1 MDWAEYPSHPDAL
14 SRVLCAAS
22 QPRLRESGY
31 GTIMSHI
38 LVVDD
43 EPAICWGLREFLSD
57 DGHEVSVAAS
67 AEEALRMTDTIRPD
81 VVVLDVRLPGMDGLS
96 AIQHLRPRIGT
107 APIVVITAF
116 GTLDTAVRAVHE
128 GAFDYLTKPFDLD
141 QAATVLK
148 RAITSCSPSVSEPAA
163 PPAGSTTNDTA
174 VGLIGS
180 SPAMQ
185 RIFKQIALVA
195 AADVPVLITGESG
208 TGKELV
214 ARLLHQHSPR
224 RDKPFLPVCLA
235 ALNPGLVESE
245 LFGHARGSFTGATE
259 DRRGV
264 FEFAERGTL
273 LLDEIGDTPL
283 PLQVKL
289 LRVLENREYSV
300 VGDPRPRPT
309 QVRIVAATNRSL
321 SEMIAAGTF
330 REDLYYRLSV
340 FHIELPPLRER
351 LSDLPDL
358 ASHFLRQVSG
368 NSGPPRFAD
377 GFFDALQQRPW
388 AGNVRELRNAIE
400 YAALLARSGPL
411 RAEHLPP
418 PLPAPQA
425 TVVEQPSA
433 EQQISAGM
441 SRWVGELAEHLAE
454 FGATTDLYD
463 RMLAVVEPPLLQ
475 AVLAQCG
482 HNRAA
487 AAQKL
492 GLHRGTL
499 RQKLRQH
506 GIDK

>member
-1 MDWAEYPSHPDAL
+1 
-14 SRVLCAAS
+14 
-22 QPRLRESGY
+22 
-31 GTIMSHI
+31 MSHI

-43 EPAICWGLREFLSD
+43 EPAICWGLREFLTD
-57 DGHEVSVAAS
+57 DGHDVSVAAS

-81 VVVLDVRLPGMDGLS
+81 VVVMDVRLPGMDGLS
-96 AIQHLRPRIGT
+96 AIQHLRPRIGDV
-107 APIVVITAF
+107 PIVVITAF

-148 RAITSCSPSVSEPAA
+148 RALTSIPPNVAEPEPAS
-163 PPAGSTTNDTA
+163 PNESG

-214 ARLLHQHSPR
+214 ARLLHQHSAR

-245 LFGHARGSFTGATE
+245 LFGHVRGSFTGATE

-273 LLDEIGDTPL
+273 LLDEIADTPL

-289 LRVLENREYSV
+289 LRVLENREYSA

-309 QVRIVAATNRSL
+309 QVRIVAATNRPL
-321 SEMIAAGTF
+321 ADMMAAGTF

-351 LSDLPDL
+351 LSDIPDL
-358 ASHFLRQVSG
+358 ATHFLRSAPG
-368 NSGPPRFAD
+368 NLSQHRFAE
-377 GFFDALQQRPW
+377 GFLEALQQRPW

-418 PLPAPQA
+418 PLPMSNAGSA
-425 TVVEQPSA
+425 AKPSA
-433 EQQISAGM
+433 DQQISTGIT
-441 SRWVGELAEHLAE
+441 RWVSQLAEQLDE
-454 FGATTDLYD
+454 FGATVDLYD
-463 RMLAVVEPPLLQ
+463 RLLCVIEPPLLQ

-499 RQKLRQH
+499 RQKLKRH

>member
-1 MDWAEYPSHPDAL
+1 
-14 SRVLCAAS
+14 
-22 QPRLRESGY
+22 
-31 GTIMSHI
+31 MSHI

-43 EPAICWGLREFLSD
+43 EPAICWGLREFLTD

-67 AEEALRMTDTIRPD
+67 AEEALRITDTIRPD
-81 VVVLDVRLPGMDGLS
+81 VVVMDVRLPGMDGLS
-96 AIQHLRPRIGT
+96 AIQHLRPRIGA

-141 QAATVLK
+141 QAADVLK
-148 RAITSCSPSVSEPAA
+148 RAITSCTPAA
-163 PPAGSTTNDTA
+163 DEIMTTATTGSQA
-174 VGLIGS
+174 GLIGS

-214 ARLLHQHSPR
+214 ARLLHQHSAR

-245 LFGHARGSFTGATE
+245 LFGHARGAFTGATE

-283 PLQVKL
+283 SLQVKL

-309 QVRIVAATNRSL
+309 QVRIIAATNRSL
-321 SEMIAAGTF
+321 SDMIAAGTF

-358 ASHFLRQVSG
+358 AAHFLRLASG
-368 NSGPPRFAD
+368 NGTPHRFAD
-377 GFFDALQQRPW
+377 GFLDALQQRPW

-400 YAALLARSGPL
+400 YAALLARNGPL

-418 PLPAPQA
+418 PLPSIHPAEA
-425 TVVEQPSA
+425 NKPSA
-433 EQQISAGM
+433 EQEISSGIT
-441 SRWVGELAEHLAE
+441 RWVTELAKQLTDFE
-454 FGATTDLYD
+454 ATTDLYD
-463 RMLAVVEPPLLQ
+463 RLLSVVEPPLLQ

-482 HNRAA
+482 NNRAA

-506 GIDK
+506 EIDK

>member
-1 MDWAEYPSHPDAL
+1 
-14 SRVLCAAS
+14 
-22 QPRLRESGY
+22 
-31 GTIMSHI
+31 MSHI

-43 EPAICWGLREFLSD
+43 EPAICWGLREFLTD

-67 AEEALRMTDTIRPD
+67 AEEALRMTETIRPD
-81 VVVLDVRLPGMDGLS
+81 VVVMDVRLPGMDGLS

-141 QAATVLK
+141 QAAMVLN
-148 RAITSCSPSVSEPAA
+148 RAITSCAPIVEEPAA
-163 PPAGSTTNDTA
+163 SPPNDTG

-214 ARLLHQHSPR
+214 ARLLHQHSAR

-309 QVRIVAATNRSL
+309 QVRIIAATNRSL
-321 SEMIAAGTF
+321 PEMIAAGTF

-340 FHIELPPLRER
+340 FHIELPPLCER

-358 ASHFLRQVSG
+358 ANHFLRLAPG
-368 NSGPPRFAD
+368 NSAQHRFAE
-377 GFFDALQQRPW
+377 GFLDALQQRPW

-418 PLPAPQA
+418 PLPLPQ
-425 TVVEQPSA
+425 VGHVEKTTA
-433 EQQISAGM
+433 EQQIATGVSD
-441 SRWVGELAEHLAE
+441 WVSQLAEQLVE

-463 RMLAVVEPPLLQ
+463 RLLSVVEPPLLQ

-499 RQKLRQH
+499 RQKLKQH

>member
-1 MDWAEYPSHPDAL
+1 
-14 SRVLCAAS
+14 
-22 QPRLRESGY
+22 
-31 GTIMSHI
+31 MSHI

-43 EPAICWGLREFLSD
+43 EPAICWGLREFLTD

-67 AEEALRMTDTIRPD
+67 AEEALRITETIHPD
-81 VVVLDVRLPGMDGLS
+81 VVVMDVRLPGMDGLS
-96 AIQHLRPRIGT
+96 AIQHLRPHIGT

-116 GTLDTAVRAVHE
+116 GTLETAVRAVRE

-148 RAITSCSPSVSEPAA
+148 RALTSRNAIAVEPAVRHNA
-163 PPAGSTTNDTA
+163 EPE

-224 RDKPFLPVCLA
+224 REKTFLPVCLA
-235 ALNPGLVESE
+235 ALNSGLVESE
-245 LFGHARGSFTGATE
+245 LFGHVRGAFTGASE

-289 LRVLENREYSV
+289 LRVLENREYSL

-321 SEMIAAGTF
+321 SSMIANGTF

-340 FHIELPPLRER
+340 FHIELPPLRSR
-351 LSDLPDL
+351 LSDIPDL
-358 ASHFLRQVSG
+358 ASHFLRQVR
-368 NSGPPRFAD
+368 GPSTSAGFAA
-377 GFFDALQQRPW
+377 GFIEALQERPW
-388 AGNVRELRNAIE
+388 TGNVRELRNAIE

-418 PLPAPQA
+418 PLPVLQP
-425 TVVEQPSA
+425 VEEELPSA
-433 EQQISAGM
+433 DQQIAAGINA
-441 SRWVGELAEHLAE
+441 WIGQLAEQAAE
-454 FGATTDLYD
+454 FEMANDLYD
-463 RMLAVVEPPLLQ
+463 RLLSVIEPTLLQ
-475 AVLAQCG
+475 AVLSRCG
-482 HNRAA
+482 QNRAA

-499 RQKLRQH
+499 RQKLNRH
-506 GIDK
+506 GMQ

>member
-1 MDWAEYPSHPDAL
+1 
-14 SRVLCAAS
+14 
-22 QPRLRESGY
+22 
-31 GTIMSHI
+31 MSHI

-43 EPAICWGLREFLSD
+43 EPAICWGLREFLTD

-81 VVVLDVRLPGMDGLS
+81 VVVMDVRLPGMDGLS
-96 AIQHLRPRIGT
+96 AMQHLRPRIGT

-141 QAATVLK
+141 QAAMVLK
-148 RAITSCSPSVSEPAA
+148 RAITSCSPTVEEPVA
-163 PPAGSTTNDTA
+163 PPPNNTD

-214 ARLLHQHSPR
+214 ARLLHQHSAR
-224 RDKPFLPVCLA
+224 RDQPFLPVCLA

-245 LFGHARGSFTGATE
+245 LFGHSRGSFTGATE

-264 FEFAERGTL
+264 FEFAGRGTL

-358 ASHFLRQVSG
+358 ASHFLRLASG
-368 NSGPPRFAD
+368 NSAQQRFAD
-377 GFFDALQQRPW
+377 GFFEALQQRPW

-418 PLPAPQA
+418 PLPISQMG
-425 TVVEQPSA
+425 VVAKPSA
-433 EQQISAGM
+433 ELQVSTGVT
-441 SRWVGELAEHLAE
+441 RWVSELAEQLAE

-463 RMLAVVEPPLLQ
+463 RLLSLVEPPLLQ

-499 RQKLRQH
+499 RQKLKQH

>member
-1 MDWAEYPSHPDAL
+1 
-14 SRVLCAAS
+14 
-22 QPRLRESGY
+22 
-31 GTIMSHI
+31 MSHI

-43 EPAICWGLREFLSD
+43 EPAICWGLREFLTD
-57 DGHEVSVAAS
+57 DGHDVTVAAS
-67 AEEALRMTDTIRPD
+67 AEEAIRITDSIHPD
-81 VVVLDVRLPGMDGLS
+81 VVVMDVRLPGMDGLT

-116 GTLDTAVRAVHE
+116 GTLDTAVRAVNE

-141 QAATVLK
+141 QASTVLK
-148 RAITSCSPSVSEPAA
+148 RALASCSM
-163 PPAGSTTNDTA
+163 TA
-174 VGLIGS
+174 VAPVLPAPAESGIRLIGT

-185 RIFKQIALVA
+185 RVFKQLALVA

-214 ARLLHQHSPR
+214 ARLLHQHSAR
-224 RDKPFLPVCLA
+224 CDRPFLPVCLA

-245 LFGHARGSFTGATE
+245 LFGHVRGSFTGATE

-273 LLDEIGDTPL
+273 LLDEIADTPL

-289 LRVLENREYSV
+289 LRVLENREYSP

-309 QVRIVAATNRSL
+309 QVRIVTATNRSL
-321 SEMIAAGTF
+321 PEMIAAGTF

-358 ASHFLRQVSG
+358 AAHFLQMAPG
-368 NSGPPRFAD
+368 KSGPHQFAD
-377 GFFDALQQRPW
+377 GFVEALQKRNW

-418 PLPAPQA
+418 PLPMPRSHQEAH
-425 TVVEQPSA
+425 SA
-433 EQQISAGM
+433 EQLVARGIREWVEQIADQIT
-441 SRWVGELAEHLAE
+441 E
-454 FGATTDLYD
+454 FEAATDLYD
-463 RMLAVVEPPLLQ
+463 RVLSVIEPPLLQ
-475 AVLAQCG
+475 ALLARCD

-499 RQKLRQH
+499 RQKLRRH
-506 GIDK
+506 GID

>member
-1 MDWAEYPSHPDAL
+1 
-14 SRVLCAAS
+14 
-22 QPRLRESGY
+22 
-31 GTIMSHI
+31 MSHI

-43 EPAICWGLREFLSD
+43 EPAICWGLREFLTD
-57 DGHEVSVAAS
+57 DGHEVSLAAS

-81 VVVLDVRLPGMDGLS
+81 VVVMDVRLPGMDGLT

-141 QAATVLK
+141 QAALVLK
-148 RAITSCSPSVSEPAA
+148 RAITSCTPTVDEPVA
-163 PPAGSTTNDTA
+163 PLSNDIG

-214 ARLLHQHSPR
+214 ARLLHQHSAR

-309 QVRIVAATNRSL
+309 QVRIIAATNRSL

-358 ASHFLRQVSG
+358 ANHFLRLASG
-368 NSGPPRFAD
+368 NSAQNRFAE
-377 GFFDALQQRPW
+377 GFLDALQQRPW

-418 PLPAPQA
+418 PLPISQFGIVS
-425 TVVEQPSA
+425 TPSA
-433 EQQISAGM
+433 ELQVATGVT
-441 SRWVGELAEHLAE
+441 RWVGELAEQLAE
-454 FGATTDLYD
+454 FGAATDLYD
-463 RMLAVVEPPLLQ
+463 RLLSIIEPPLLQ

-499 RQKLRQH
+499 RQKLKQH

>member
-1 MDWAEYPSHPDAL
+1 
-14 SRVLCAAS
+14 
-22 QPRLRESGY
+22 
-31 GTIMSHI
+31 MSHI

-43 EPAICWGLREFLSD
+43 EPAICWGLREFLTD

-67 AEEALRMTDTIRPD
+67 AEEALRITDTIRPD

-141 QAATVLK
+141 QAAMVLK
-148 RAITSCSPSVSEPAA
+148 RALTSCSPVVDEPQVVATSDI
-163 PPAGSTTNDTA
+163 G

-214 ARLLHQHSPR
+214 ARLLHQHSAR
-224 RDKPFLPVCLA
+224 CDKPFLPVCLA

-259 DRRGV
+259 NRRGV

-273 LLDEIGDTPL
+273 LLDEIADTPL

-321 SEMIAAGTF
+321 PEMIAAGTF

-358 ASHFLRQVSG
+358 ASHFLRQASG
-368 NSGPPRFAD
+368 NATQQRFAE
-377 GFFDALQQRPW
+377 GFLDALQHRPW

-418 PLPAPQA
+418 PLPVPQA
-425 TVVEQPSA
+425 GETGQPNA
-433 EQQISAGM
+433 DQQISSGIT
-441 SRWVGELAEHLAE
+441 RWVDELAQQLVE

-463 RMLAVVEPPLLQ
+463 RLLSVVEPPLLQ
-475 AVLAQCG
+475 AVLAKAG

-499 RQKLRQH
+499 RQKLKQH

>member
-1 MDWAEYPSHPDAL
+1 
-14 SRVLCAAS
+14 
-22 QPRLRESGY
+22 
-31 GTIMSHI
+31 MSHI

-43 EPAICWGLREFLSD
+43 EPAICWGLREFLTD

-67 AEEALRMTDTIRPD
+67 AEEALRITDTVHPD
-81 VVVLDVRLPGMDGLS
+81 VVVMDVRLPGMDGLT
-96 AIQHLRPRIGT
+96 AMQHLRPRIG
-107 APIVVITAF
+107 AVPIVVITAF
-116 GTLDTAVRAVHE
+116 GTLDTAVRAVNE

-141 QAATVLK
+141 QASTVLK
-148 RAITSCSPSVSEPAA
+148 RALASCSTTPLSPVA
-163 PPAGSTTNDTA
+163 PVPMDAGIR
-174 VGLIGS
+174 LIGT

-185 RIFKQIALVA
+185 RVFKQLALVA

-214 ARLLHQHSPR
+214 ARLLHQHSSR
-224 RDKPFLPVCLA
+224 CDKPFLPVCLA

-245 LFGHARGSFTGATE
+245 LFGHVRGAFTGATE

-273 LLDEIGDTPL
+273 LLDEIADTPL

-289 LRVLENREYSV
+289 LRVLENREYSP

-309 QVRIVAATNRSL
+309 QVRIITATNRSL
-321 SEMIAAGTF
+321 PEMIAAGTF

-351 LSDLPDL
+351 LSDLAEL
-358 ASHFLRQVSG
+358 ATHFLHLAAGKSAQ
-368 NSGPPRFAD
+368 PQFAD
-377 GFFDALQQRPW
+377 GFLEALQQRPW
-388 AGNVRELRNAIE
+388 AGNVRELRNAME

-418 PLPAPQA
+418 PLP
-425 TVVEQPSA
+425 VPSA
-433 EQQISAGM
+433 TSRAQTSADQVIAQGIHDWVAQVADQIT
-441 SRWVGELAEHLAE
+441 E
-454 FGATTDLYD
+454 FGAATDLYD
-463 RMLAVVEPPLLQ
+463 RLLGVIEPPLLQ
-475 AVLAQCG
+475 AILARCS

-487 AAQKL
+487 AAHKL

-499 RQKLRQH
+499 RQKLRRH
-506 GIDK
+506 GIE

>member
-1 MDWAEYPSHPDAL
+1 
-14 SRVLCAAS
+14 
-22 QPRLRESGY
+22 
-31 GTIMSHI
+31 MSHI

-43 EPAICWGLREFLSD
+43 EPAICWGLREFLTD
-57 DGHEVSVAAS
+57 DGHDVSVAAS
-67 AEEALRMTDTIRPD
+67 AEEALRMADAARPD
-81 VVVLDVRLPGMDGLS
+81 VVVMDVRLPGMDGLT
-96 AIQHLRPRIGT
+96 AIQHLRPHIGA

-116 GTLDTAVRAVHE
+116 GTLDTAVRAVSE

-148 RAITSCSPSVSEPAA
+148 RALASCTAPTLEPTA
-163 PPAGSTTNDTA
+163 PAINEAG
-174 VGLIGS
+174 VQLIGS

-245 LFGHARGSFTGATE
+245 LFGHVRGSFTGAAE

-273 LLDEIGDTPL
+273 LLDEIADTPL

-289 LRVLENREYSV
+289 LRVLENREYSS

-309 QVRIVAATNRSL
+309 QVRIIAATNRSL
-321 SEMIAAGTF
+321 SDMIAAGTF

-351 LSDLPDL
+351 LTDLPDL
-358 ASHFLRQVSG
+358 ASHFLHLAPGS
-368 NSGPPRFAD
+368 SAKHRFAD
-377 GFFDALQQRPW
+377 GFLDALQQRPW

-400 YAALLARSGPL
+400 YASLLARGGPL

-418 PLPAPQA
+418 PLPMAVPTDQA
-425 TVVEQPSA
+425 QPSA
-433 EQQISAGM
+433 DQLIARGIHNWVEDVAEQ
-441 SRWVGELAEHLAE
+441 VAE
-454 FGATTDLYD
+454 FGAATDLYD
-463 RMLAVVEPPLLQ
+463 RLLCVIEPPLLQ
-475 AVLAQCG
+475 AILARCG

-499 RQKLRQH
+499 RQKLKRH
-506 GIDK
+506 GIE

>member
-1 MDWAEYPSHPDAL
+1 
-14 SRVLCAAS
+14 
-22 QPRLRESGY
+22 
-31 GTIMSHI
+31 MSHI

-43 EPAICWGLREFLSD
+43 EPAICWGLREFLTD
-57 DGHEVSVAAS
+57 DGHEVTVAAS
-67 AEEALRMTDTIRPD
+67 AEEAIRMADTIHPD
-81 VVVLDVRLPGMDGLS
+81 VVVMDVRLPGMDGLT
-96 AIQHLRPRIGT
+96 AMQHLRPRIGT
-107 APIVVITAF
+107 VPIVVITAF
-116 GTLDTAVRAVHE
+116 GTLDTAVRAVNE

-141 QAATVLK
+141 QASTVLK
-148 RAITSCSPSVSEPAA
+148 RALASCSTATLTPVAPS
-163 PPAGSTTNDTA
+163 PPEAGIR
-174 VGLIGS
+174 LIGS

-185 RIFKQIALVA
+185 RVFKQLALVA

-214 ARLLHQHSPR
+214 ARLLHQHSSR
-224 RDKPFLPVCLA
+224 CDKPFLPVCLA

-245 LFGHARGSFTGATE
+245 LFGHVRGAFTGATE

-273 LLDEIGDTPL
+273 LLDEIADTPL

-289 LRVLENREYSV
+289 LRVLENREYSP

-309 QVRIVAATNRSL
+309 QVRIITATNRSL
-321 SEMIAAGTF
+321 PEMIAADTF
-330 REDLYYRLSV
+330 REDMYYRLSV
-340 FHIELPPLRER
+340 FHLELPPLRER

-358 ASHFLRQVSG
+358 ASHFLHQSPGKSG
-368 NSGPPRFAD
+368 QLQFAD
-377 GFFDALQQRPW
+377 GFLDALQQRPW

-418 PLPAPQA
+418 PLPMPSTRSQA
-425 TVVEQPSA
+425 QPSA
-433 EQQISAGM
+433 DQLIAKGINDWVEQLANQIT
-441 SRWVGELAEHLAE
+441 E
-454 FGATTDLYD
+454 FGAATDLYD
-463 RMLAVVEPPLLQ
+463 QLLCVIEPPLLQ
-475 AVLAQCG
+475 AILARCG

-499 RQKLRQH
+499 RQKLKRH
-506 GIDK
+506 GIE